1 MTRITF
7 CLTIILTGLHGIEAR
22 AQESARESLS
32 EAHQFSEAFAA
43 VAAKVKPA
51 VAAIITE
58 RTVDLAFD
66 NPFRG
71 TPFGDYYF
79 RVPRGP
85 RSRQYQEGLSSGVIV
100 RYLSDNYILTNNH
113 AIRGA
118 EKIQVGMADERYF
131 EAEIVGTDSLSD
143 LAVLKIDSKDLP
155 HLTLGDSDSL
165 KVGEWVL
172 ALGTPFGLEHTV
184 TSGIVSALGRDRSSA
199 REYGSF
205 IQTDAAINPG
215 NSGGALVNLH
225 GELVGINT
233 AIVSRTG
240 GYQGIGFAIPANLAR
255 NVMEQLVEHGEVK
268 RGLLGVTIDDIDPV
282 TAEALDLENA
292 KGVQITGVTP
302 GRAADKAGVK
312 RGDVVVKLEG
322 ESIRNTTDLRSRIGA
337 TPPGTQVELG
347 VLRDGEEKTIIV
359 VLEQLTEEVLA
370 VHSSRPHGTEKLGMR
385 VQTLTPELSRQLGYE
400 EMSGVV
406 VTDVLRGGE
415 AARRG
420 LRPMDLVQEV
430 NRRPVKTVS
439 DFYEAI
445 GKLEGEEAVLL
456 LVRRGNMTRFIG
468 LKLPG

>member
-1 MTRITF
+1 MIGITF
-7 CLTIILTGLHGIEAR
+7 CLTIIWAGLHGIEAR
-22 AQESARESLS
+22 AHENARESLG

-51 VAAIITE
+51 VVAIITE

-100 RYLSDNYILTNNH
+100 RYQSENYILTNNH

-143 LAVLKIDSKDLP
+143 LAVLKIDSKNLP
-155 HLTLGDSDSL
+155 HLTLGNSDSL

-172 ALGTPFGLEHTV
+172 ALGTPFGLEHTI

-233 AIVSRTG
+233 AIVSRSG
-240 GYQGIGFAIPANLAR
+240 GYQGIGFAIPVNLAK

-282 TAEALDLENA
+282 TAEALGLENA

-302 GRAADKAGVK
+302 GRAAGKAGVK
-312 RGDVVVKLEG
+312 RGDVVVELDG

-370 VHSSRPHGTEKLGMR
+370 AHSSKPHGTEELGMR
-385 VQTLTPELSRQLGYE
+385 VQNLTPELSRQLGYE

-406 VTDVLRGGE
+406 ITDVLRGSE

-420 LRPMDLVQEV
+420 LRPRDLVQEV

-439 DFYEAI
+439 DFEEAI

>member
-1 MTRITF
+1 MKRLFF
-7 CLTIILTGLHGIEAR
+7 CLTIIWAGLPGVETR
-22 AQESARESLS
+22 AHESTS
-32 EAHQFSEAFAA
+32 ENLEGAHRFSEAFAA
-43 VAAKVKPA
+43 VAAQVKPA
-51 VAAIITE
+51 VVAVITE
-58 RTVDLAFD
+58 RTVDTAID

-100 RYLSDNYILTNNH
+100 RYLGENYILTNNH

-143 LAVLKIDSKDLP
+143 LAVLKIDSMNLP
-155 HLTLGDSDSL
+155 HLALGDSDSL

-172 ALGTPFGLEHTV
+172 ALGTPFGLEHTI

-233 AIVSRTG
+233 AIVSRSG
-240 GYQGIGFAIPANLAR
+240 GYQGIGFAIPVNLAR

-268 RGLLGVTIDDIDPV
+268 RGLLGVTIDNIDPV
-282 TAEALDLENA
+282 TAEALGLENA
-292 KGVQITGVTP
+292 QGVQITGVAP

-312 RGDVVVKLEG
+312 IGDVVVKLDG
-322 ESIRNTTDLRSRIGA
+322 RPIRNATELRSRIGA
-337 TPPGTQVELG
+337 TPPGTQVQLG
-347 VLRDGEEKTIIV
+347 VLRDGNDKTIPV

-370 VHSSRPHGTEKLGMR
+370 EKPLKPHGTEKLGMR
-385 VQTLTPELSRQLGYE
+385 VQNLTPELSRQLGYE
-400 EMSGVV
+400 GLSGVV
-406 VTDVLRGGE
+406 IAGVLRGSE

-420 LRPMDLVQEV
+420 LRPNDLVREV

-439 DFYEAI
+439 DFEEAI
-445 GKLEGEEAVLL
+445 GRLEGEEAVLL

>member
-100 RYLSDNYILTNNH
+100 RYLGENYILTNNH

-143 LAVLKIDSKDLP
+143 LAVLRIDSKNLP
-155 HLTLGDSDSL
+155 HLILGDSDSL

>member
-7 CLTIILTGLHGIEAR
+7 CLTMILAGLHGIEAR
-22 AQESARESLS
+22 AHENARESLGG
-32 EAHQFSEAFAA
+32 AHQFSEAFSA

-51 VAAIITE
+51 VVAIITE

-66 NPFRG
+66 HPFRG
-71 TPFGDYYF
+71 TPFRDYYF

-100 RYLSDNYILTNNH
+100 RYLSENYILTNNH

-143 LAVLKIDSKDLP
+143 LAVLKIDSKNLP

-172 ALGTPFGLEHTV
+172 ALGTPFGLEHTI

-233 AIVSRTG
+233 AIVSRSG
-240 GYQGIGFAIPANLAR
+240 GYQGIGFAIPVNLAK

-282 TAEALDLENA
+282 TAEALGLENA

-302 GRAADKAGVK
+302 GRAADKAGVE
-312 RGDVVVKLEG
+312 RGDVVVELDG
-322 ESIRNTTDLRSRIGA
+322 ESVRNTTDLKSRIGA
-337 TPPGTQVELG
+337 TPPGTQVKLG
-347 VLRDGEEKTIIV
+347 VLRDGEERTITV

-370 VHSSRPHGTEKLGMR
+370 AHSSRPQGTEKLGMK

-406 VTDVLRGGE
+406 ITELLRGGE

-430 NRRPVKTVS
+430 NRRPVKTES